1 MKSQQFYQPI
11 SGHAIPLTLLNIAEY
26 KTFQPCSDSERRTLA
41 VMQFGAKIGEMALIW
56 NEEGALSKVYMGAGE
71 ASDAVALATA
81 ALKLPPGTY
90 QITNAV
96 SERAVLMWALAQY
109 RFDHFQKVLPLPRVL
124 AINPQYLPKVV
135 NKADAVFLVRDLINF
150 PPNLLNPEG
159 LGAVATELA
168 EKYHAQCQILVGEEL
183 LTHNYPAIHAVGRAA
198 ASAPRLIHLAW
209 GDASHPHVTL
219 VGKGVCFDSGGL
231 DLKNSFSMRLM
242 KKDMGGAAQVLG
254 LAKWLMSEKLP
265 IYLQVFIP
273 AVENAVS
280 EQSYRPGDVLVMRN
294 GMTVEI
300 DNTDAEGRLVLADAL
315 VKACEQ
321 PPEIL
326 IDFATLTGAA
336 RVAVGTEISAMFS
349 NNDALAAEV
358 QSYGVQCSDPIWQ
371 LPLFQNYQLLFE
383 SKIADIMNSSPSAY
397 AGAIVAALF
406 LQYFVK
412 PEINWL
418 HFDIMA
424 WNIGNQPGKPE
435 GGEAMG
441 VLAVGQYLM
450 DKYS

>member
-11 SGHAIPLTLLNIAEY
+11 SGNAIPLTLLNIAEY

-56 NEEGALSKVYMGAGE
+56 NEDGALSKVYMGSGE
-71 ASDAVALATA
+71 ASDVVALATA

-135 NKADAVFLVRDLINF
+135 NQADAVFLVRDLINF
-150 PPNLLNPEG
+150 PPNVLNPEG

-168 EKYHAQCQILVGEEL
+168 ETYHAQCQILVGEEL

-231 DLKNSFSMRLM
+231 DLKNSPSMRLM

>member
-11 SGHAIPLTLLNIAEY
+11 DGQAIPLTMLTSTEY
-26 KTFQPCSDSERRTLA
+26 AAFQPFSEAERRTLA
-41 VMQFGAKIGEMALIW
+41 GTHFSGQLGELALIW
-56 NEEGALSKVYMGAGE
+56 DSEGALSKVYIGAGE
-71 ASDAVALATA
+71 ATDAVALATA
-81 ALKLPPGTY
+81 VLKLPSGTY
-90 QITNAV
+90 QITNAI
-96 SERAVLMWALAQY
+96 SEHAVLIWALAQY
-109 RFDHFQKVLPLPRVL
+109 RFDHFQKILPLPRVL
-124 AINPQYLPKVV
+124 AINPQYLPKVL
-135 NKADAVFLVRDLINF
+135 NKADAIFLSRDLINL
-150 PPNLLNPEG
+150 PPNVLNPEA
-159 LGAVATELA
+159 LGAAANELA
-168 EKYHAQCQILVGEEL
+168 QTYHAQCQIWVGDDL

-198 ASAPRLIHLAW
+198 DSAPRLIHLAW
-209 GDASHPHVTL
+209 GDVTHPHITL

-231 DLKNSFSMRLM
+231 NIKNSCSMRLM

-254 LAKWLMSEKLP
+254 LAKWLMSERLP

-273 AVENAVS
+273 AVENAIS
-280 EQSYRPGDVLVMRN
+280 AGAFRPGDVVTMRN

-300 DNTDAEGRLVLADAL
+300 DNTDAEGRLILADAL

-321 PPEIL
+321 PPALL

-358 QSYGVQCSDPIWQ
+358 KAYGVRCVDPIWQ
-371 LPLFQNYQLLFE
+371 LPLFQNYQSMLE
-383 SKIADIMNSSPSAY
+383 SKIADLMNSSPSSY
-397 AGAIVAALF
+397 AGATVAALF

-412 PEINWL
+412 PEVNWL

-424 WNIGNQPGKPE
+424 WNLSNQPGKPE

-441 VLAVGQYLM
+441 IMAVGQYLM
-450 DKYS
+450 DKYA

>member
-1 MKSQQFYQPI
+1 M
-11 SGHAIPLTLLNIAEY
+11 
-26 KTFQPCSDSERRTLA
+26 
-41 VMQFGAKIGEMALIW
+41 
-56 NEEGALSKVYMGAGE
+56 
-71 ASDAVALATA
+71 
-81 ALKLPPGTY
+81 
-90 QITNAV
+90 
-96 SERAVLMWALAQY
+96 
-109 RFDHFQKVLPLPRVL
+109 
-124 AINPQYLPKVV
+124 
-135 NKADAVFLVRDLINF
+135 
-150 PPNLLNPEG
+150 
-159 LGAVATELA
+159 
-168 EKYHAQCQILVGEEL
+168 
-183 LTHNYPAIHAVGRAA
+183 
-198 ASAPRLIHLAW
+198 
-209 GDASHPHVTL
+209 
-219 VGKGVCFDSGGL
+219 
-231 DLKNSFSMRLM
+231 
-242 KKDMGGAAQVLG
+242 
-254 LAKWLMSEKLP
+254 
-265 IYLQVFIP
+265 
-273 AVENAVS
+273 S

-383 SKIADIMNSSPSAY
+383 SKIADVMNSSPSAY